1 TKVRFARSVS
11 EVALPMEKS
20 RFQKPSP
27 RATPRWVRPST
38 LNRNGRKLLK
48 AASGL
53 AKRLS
58 PVPPAAGLAV
68 VPTPPEPATPECT
81 PPLSASPPLVG
92 ALSVVE
98 PKIAGEPKMSP
109 PCVTGMGSPVRAI
122 KMKDVYQPDVSLLP
136 LGKGRS

>member
-1 TKVRFARSVS
+1 MLARSVS
-11 EVALPMEKS
+11 GVDLPMEKS

-27 RATPRWVRPST
+27 RILPRWLRPST

-58 PVPPAAGLAV
+58 PAA
-68 VPTPPEPATPECT
+68 PECT
-81 PPLSASPPLVG
+81 PPLSAAPPLVG